1 MKQSNLSFACL
12 LASLICGPAHAAVLA
27 ADSAR
32 GAKLFETEH
41 CVECHSVNGK
51 GARIAPDLGRHI
63 DRNFSPATLA
73 STMWNHAPEMWGAMR
88 DRNVGGLN
96 MDDQAAAD
104 LFAYFYSA
112 RFFEKPGDAG
122 RGKRIFIE
130 KSCSRCHNISAGTK
144 DIAKPVTE
152 WSGIGDPIVLTAAM
166 WNHAADMRGEL
177 GKQGIKSP
185 EVTGQDLTDLLVY
198 LRNLS
203 QVKDFVSS
211 FQTTSG
217 KNGALLFRDKGCAK
231 CHTTDASIGK
241 HVSGETL
248 TDVAAHLWGHG
259 LKLPDATTRLNP
271 GEMRELISYVW
282 AEKFFEGGG
291 DAGRGRKVFVN
302 KQCATCHDS
311 GLNGAPPLSGGSPVS
326 GSTMVAAL
334 WHHGPQMLALMLDKK
349 IRWPRFEGNEMAD
362 LIVYLNTKKGRK

>member
-1 MKQSNLSFACL
+1 MKRFCL
-12 LASLICGPAHAAVLA
+12 VFLFCMPAGAAVLE

-41 CVECHSVNGK
+41 CVECHSVNGR
-51 GARIAPDLGRHI
+51 GGRIAPDLGRHM

-88 DRNVGGLN
+88 SRNVAGFN

-122 RGKRIFIE
+122 RGKRVFTE
-130 KSCSRCHNISAGTK
+130 KSCTKCHAIAATPNSL
-144 DIAKPVTE
+144 AKPVSE
-152 WSGIGDPIVLTAAM
+152 WASIGDPIALTTAM

-177 GKQGIKSP
+177 ANQGIKPP
-185 EVTGQDLTDLLVY
+185 EVSGQDLTDLLVY

-203 QVKDFVSS
+203 QVKNFASS

-217 KNGALLFRDKGCAK
+217 RNGDQLFREKGCAK
-231 CHTTDASIGK
+231 CHTTQASVGK

-259 LKLPDATTRLNP
+259 LKMPEATTRLNP

-302 KQCATCHDS
+302 RQCSTCHDNAA
-311 GLNGAPPLSGGSPVS
+311 NGAPDLNNGGGNISGI
-326 GSTMVAAL
+326 TMVSAL
-334 WHHGPQMLALMLDKK
+334 WHHGPQMLAVMLEKK
-349 IRWPRFEGNEMAD
+349 IKWPRFEGSEMAD
-362 LIVYLNTKKGRK
+362 LIVYLNTRKGRK